1 MITVLIPYALRAFT
15 ERNSEVEVSGGTAG
29 EALNA
34 LAEAYPDLKTH
45 LFAEDGQLRNFI
57 NLFINGKNINTLQ
70 GLDTVITNSELMI
83 VPAIA
88 GGIYE

>member
-1 MITVLIPYALRAFT
+1 MTTVLIPYALRAFT
-15 ERNSEVEVSGGTAG
+15 ERNAEVEVNGGTAG

-34 LAEAYPDLKTH
+34 LTEAYPDLKTH

-57 NLFINGKNINTLQ
+57 NLFVDGKNINTLQ

-88 GGIYE
+88 GGMYE